1 MYCDIIIK
9 LLKKLKG
16 KEGIKVFMIKRLYA
30 CVREYRLATWLTPLF
45 ILGEAVIECL
55 IPYRIANLINNLND
69 YGVVLE
75 SIIKDGLILAA
86 LACASL
92 IFGTCAAITAAK
104 AGSGFAKN
112 LRHDM

>member
-1 MYCDIIIK
+1 
-9 LLKKLKG
+9 
-16 KEGIKVFMIKRLYA
+16 MIKRLYA

-92 IFGTCAAITAAK
+92 ICGTCAAITAAK

-112 LRHDM
+112 LRHDMYDCIVKYSFANIDRFSSLHV

>member
-1 MYCDIIIK
+1 MQYFLYCDIIPK

-86 LACASL
+86 YLRYMRRDNGGKSR
-92 IFGTCAAITAAK
+92 FGICKKSAP
-104 AGSGFAKN
+104 
-112 LRHDM
+112 RYV

>member
-1 MYCDIIIK
+1 MQYFLYCDIIVK

-86 LACASL
+86 LACMRCDNGGKSRLGICKKSAP
-92 IFGTCAAITAAK
+92 
-104 AGSGFAKN
+104 
-112 LRHDM
+112 RYV